1 LQKDHSS
8 GHEEVSSWFSTA
20 ARGFGRLNFRGG
32 TVIGDRSLNERLF
45 EPETYFK
52 QSVFKSAVPKNGC
65 RTVSAKPFS
74 YDNTIALFMR
84 FKNIEA

>member
-1 LQKDHSS
+1 M
-8 GHEEVSSWFSTA
+8 
-20 ARGFGRLNFRGG
+20 
-32 TVIGDRSLNERLF
+32 IGDRSLNERLF